1 MVIGTAE
8 ANVCRMGE
16 LLKEMPKAAGS
27 RGIGKKVEFSAGT
40 PLADLGVTKKQSHIA
55 QRVASVPTKVI
66 GTGGSLLGSGGEA
79 SSFTG

>member
-40 PLADLGVTKKQSHIA
+40 PLDRHRRKPAWF
-55 QRVASVPTKVI
+55 
-66 GTGGSLLGSGGEA
+66 GG
-79 SSFTG
+79 